1 MSKHDVLLNRLL
13 VASKGVNTTE
23 RQAQARVKTNDYF
36 DLNRKEMKAEGLL
49 ASVKEMEHEI
59 QGLRAASSE
68 AGNATLTEVYDAS
81 LSVFTKW
88 TEGKEAA

>member
-49 ASVKEMEHEI
+49 ASVKEMEQEI
-59 QGLRAASSE
+59 QGLRTASTE
-68 AGNATLTEVYDAS
+68 AGNAALVEVYDAS

-88 TEGKEAA
+88 TSAKDAA